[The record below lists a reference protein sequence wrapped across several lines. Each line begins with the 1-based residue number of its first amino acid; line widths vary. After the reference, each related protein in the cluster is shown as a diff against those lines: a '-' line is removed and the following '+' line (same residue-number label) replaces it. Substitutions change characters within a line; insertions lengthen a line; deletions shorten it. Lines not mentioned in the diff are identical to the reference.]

1 MARNAADF
9 GISIFLLS
17 QLAKILLLIPIFYLL
32 VGSLIPFFLCWV
44 GPANKMLTRSD
55 ESRNTCLI
63 PDLKRNAFN
72 ISVDS
77 RFFWHAVY
85 QVKAFH
91 SLPSVPRGFGLIA
104 NEY

>member
-1 MARNAADF
+1 
-9 GISIFLLS
+9 
-17 QLAKILLLIPIFYLL
+17 
-32 VGSLIPFFLCWV
+32 
-44 GPANKMLTRSD
+44 MLTRSK
-55 ESRNTCLI
+55 ESRNTGLI
-63 PDLKRNAFN
+63 PDLKRNALK

-91 SLPSVPRGFGLIA
+91 SLPGVPRDFSLIA